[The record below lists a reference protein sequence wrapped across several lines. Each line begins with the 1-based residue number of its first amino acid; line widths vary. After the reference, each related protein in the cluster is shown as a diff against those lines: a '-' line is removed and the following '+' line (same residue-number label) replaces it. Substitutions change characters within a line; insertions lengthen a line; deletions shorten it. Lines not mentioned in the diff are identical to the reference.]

1 MSPPA
6 ALLNSSA
13 TIYAENTTKGSM
25 GQPLQSLSVIGRTKC
40 RCDFKSQ
47 SQDGP
52 LHEQTAETYKVYL
65 PGVWLL
71 TTDNWI
77 KVVTP
82 SGRNMTGQV
91 TTSSDAGGL
100 GHHTA
105 VTIVCRKPAPS
116 VTA

>member
-1 MSPPA
+1 MSLPA

-13 TIYAENTTKGSM
+13 TIYAENNTKGSM
-25 GQPLQSLSVIGRTKC
+25 GQPLQYLSVIGKTKC

-52 LHEQTAETYKVYL
+52 PSEKTAQTYKVYL
-65 PGVWLL
+65 PGMWAL
-71 TTDNWI
+71 TANNWI
-77 KVVTP
+77 RIVTP
-82 SGRNMTGQV
+82 SGRDVTGQV

-105 VTIVCRKPAPS
+105 ATIICRKTAPS